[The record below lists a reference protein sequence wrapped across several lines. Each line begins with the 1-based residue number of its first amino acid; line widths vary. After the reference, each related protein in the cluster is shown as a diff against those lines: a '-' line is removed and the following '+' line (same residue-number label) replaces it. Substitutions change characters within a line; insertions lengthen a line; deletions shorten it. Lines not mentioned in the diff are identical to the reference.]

1 LGNELHDKKRME
13 GKSSW
18 NSLARDEV
26 DLYRLSCK
34 KDISIKLNGLIRV
47 NSWKMPAKR
56 KVSFGNIFK
65 RF

>member
-1 LGNELHDKKRME
+1 ME